1 MPDTRKL
8 EVNHLFLKDGFPSVP
23 RSGDEGRQDGRI
35 ITYQIFYRQL
45 ELLDLTK
52 GLIISFHFV
61 HILCQVLK
69 NGGKGAERR
78 RWKIRDTRRF
88 ERKTHH

>member
-1 MPDTRKL
+1 MPGSRKL
-8 EVNHLFLKDGFPSVP
+8 QVNHLFLNDSSPSVP
-23 RSGDEGRQDGRI
+23 QFGVEERQDGGI

-45 ELLDLTK
+45 KLPDLTK

-69 NGGKGAERR
+69 NGE
-78 RWKIRDTRRF
+78 
-88 ERKTHH
+88 KTLED

>member
-8 EVNHLFLKDGFPSVP
+8 KVNHLFLKDSFPSVP
-23 RSGDEGRQDGRI
+23 RFGDEGRQEGRI
-35 ITYQIFYRQL
+35 IPYQIFYRQL
-45 ELLDLTK
+45 KLPDLTK

-69 NGGKGAERR
+69 NGEKGAERR
-78 RWKIRDTRRF
+78 RRKIRDTHRF

>member
-1 MPDTRKL
+1 MPDSRKL
-8 EVNHLFLKDGFPSVP
+8 KVNHLFLNNSSPSVP
-23 RSGDEGRQDGRI
+23 QFGDEGRQDGRI

-45 ELLDLTK
+45 KLPDLTK

-69 NGGKGAERR
+69 NGE
-78 RWKIRDTRRF
+78 
-88 ERKTHH
+88 KTLED

>member
-1 MPDTRKL
+1 MPDSQKL
-8 EVNHLFLKDGFPSVP
+8 KVNHLFLNDSSPSVP
-23 RSGDEGRQDGRI
+23 QLGDEGRQDGRI

-45 ELLDLTK
+45 KLLDLTK
-52 GLIISFHFV
+52 GLIISFHFI

-69 NGGKGAERR
+69 NGEKGAERR
-78 RWKIRDTRRF
+78 HWKIRDTSRL